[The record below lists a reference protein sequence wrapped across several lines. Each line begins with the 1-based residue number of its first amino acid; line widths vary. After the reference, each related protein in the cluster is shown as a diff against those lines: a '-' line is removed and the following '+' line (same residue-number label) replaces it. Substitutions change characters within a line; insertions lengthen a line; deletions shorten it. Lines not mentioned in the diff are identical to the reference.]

1 MCVGRPAYCVCVHIN
16 WIYFPLVAAVGLRNA
31 DYNGLTGTI
40 VRWMVQKARYTRDKV
55 DFDGAATSIKPA
67 NLSRV

>member
-1 MCVGRPAYCVCVHIN
+1 M
-16 WIYFPLVAAVGLRNA
+16 AAVGLRNA